1 MTHDTNTKA
10 LTSTIRQGGARLFI
24 ATFALSVLVAA
35 ITVDMVNPV
44 LPILIDQFET
54 TKAEVS
60 WVVSGVALM
69 LAFGVP
75 LYGRMSDVVELKKLF
90 LIAVCILA
98 LGSLICALA
107 RDLIVLVVGRMVQGA
122 GMSAIPV
129 LSIVAVS
136 KVFPPGKRGGVLGIM
151 AGCIGVGTAGGPIF
165 GGMIGSMFAL
175 PKLEPLPEGAGG
187 RRFDL
192 LGGVLLGLS
201 AGMLLLG
208 VTLGES
214 SGFGSLASLSTFACS
229 LLALAGFIRRITIVD
244 NPFVPPA
251 LFANRYYVCSIL
263 VSVFSMFAYFAVL
276 VFVPLLVA
284 ESNGLTPGEAGLVLL
299 PGGAAVALLSPWIGR
314 ISDRVGT
321 KRLILAGVSLMGV
334 STLFLSTYAA
344 GSPPAIV
351 SVGVLGAG
359 IAFALTNSPANSAAV
374 SSLSKEEVGVGI
386 GIYQGALYLGAGT
399 GAGIIGAVL
408 SSRRTAGDPLNPLY
422 TLSAIPY
429 SDAFLVTS
437 AALIVALI
445 AGLGLRND
453 SIK

>member
-284 ESNGLTPGEAGLVLL
+284 ESNGLTPG
-299 PGGAAVALLSPWIGR
+299 
-314 ISDRVGT
+314 
-321 KRLILAGVSLMGV
+321 KRGWSCCREGQQLRSCPLG
-334 STLFLSTYAA
+334 
-344 GSPPAIV
+344 
-351 SVGVLGAG
+351 SVGYR
-359 IAFALTNSPANSAAV
+359 
-374 SSLSKEEVGVGI
+374 I
-386 GIYQGALYLGAGT
+386 GWG
-399 GAGIIGAVL
+399 
-408 SSRRTAGDPLNPLY
+408 
-422 TLSAIPY
+422 
-429 SDAFLVTS
+429 
-437 AALIVALI
+437 
-445 AGLGLRND
+445 RND
-453 SIK
+453 

>member
-399 GAGIIGAVL
+399 GAGIIGAVF

>member
-107 RDLIVLVVGRMVQGA
+107 RDLIVLVAGRMVQGA

>member
-107 RDLIVLVVGRMVQGA
+107 RDLIVLVAGRMVQGA

-175 PKLEPLPEGAGG
+175 PKLKPLPEGAGG

-208 VTLGES
+208 VTLRES

>member
-10 LTSTIRQGGARLFI
+10 LTSTIRHGGAWLFI

-107 RDLIVLVVGRMVQGA
+107 RDLIVLVAGRMVQGA

-165 GGMIGSMFAL
+165 GGMIGQ
-175 PKLEPLPEGAGG
+175 
-187 RRFDL
+187 
-192 LGGVLLGLS
+192 
-201 AGMLLLG
+201 
-208 VTLGES
+208 TLGWQ
-214 SGFGSLASLSTFACS
+214 SLF
-229 LLALAGFIRRITIVD
+229 
-244 NPFVPPA
+244 
-251 LFANRYYVCSIL
+251 
-263 VSVFSMFAYFAVL
+263 
-276 VFVPLLVA
+276 
-284 ESNGLTPGEAGLVLL
+284 
-299 PGGAAVALLSPWIGR
+299 
-314 ISDRVGT
+314 
-321 KRLILAGVSLMGV
+321 
-334 STLFLSTYAA
+334 
-344 GSPPAIV
+344 
-351 SVGVLGAG
+351 
-359 IAFALTNSPANSAAV
+359 
-374 SSLSKEEVGVGI
+374 
-386 GIYQGALYLGAGT
+386 
-399 GAGIIGAVL
+399 
-408 SSRRTAGDPLNPLY
+408 
-422 TLSAIPY
+422 
-429 SDAFLVTS
+429 
-437 AALIVALI
+437 
-445 AGLGLRND
+445 
-453 SIK
+453 